1 MKYLYFLSLLFVFL
15 NSSHAQDSNE
25 SSPAQPDSPFLSSD
39 FFSGALA
46 EAQEADAKD
55 AMGTQRLVQVKS
67 SDLTPAVALS
77 TAFKYTSNP
86 EKAAEPS
93 KKDGTTA
100 DLSLTFT
107 MGLGEYGIGEE
118 VICTPSFMF
127 MQMRTFTDPVRDYG
141 DYMELYDVD
150 VLVAGLSLPF
160 ILPND
165 YSLTIG
171 HTYAAPYQFRGPKNL
186 ISYSNTPAITF
197 NKTFPLAWGDIL
209 SLTAGVSYAF
219 SSGDTPEQTL
229 DPALYQFLLAA
240 TNGQLLTDS
249 PVNLQDG
256 LTHNLNLSYIMPVGE
271 KLSLTPSFTYSN
283 MMYAEGS
290 NISRS
295 DKTYNAGINAS
306 YPMTDWFTFSAATNY
321 MWKTSSGRNPGVEF
335 DDFIGG
341 ITLGVNYAF

>member
-1 MKYLYFLSLLFVFL
+1 MKYLYFLSFLFVFL
-15 NSSHAQDSNE
+15 NASHAQDANE
-25 SSPAQPDSPFLSSD
+25 PSPAQPDSPFLSSD

-46 EAQEADAKD
+46 DAQEADAED

-86 EKAAEPS
+86 EKAAEPT

-127 MQMRTFTDPVRDYG
+127 MQMRTFTDPVRDHG
-141 DYMELYDVD
+141 EEMQLYDVD
-150 VLVAGLSLPF
+150 VLVAGLSFPF

-209 SLTAGVSYAF
+209 SLTTGVSYAF
-219 SSGDTPEQTL
+219 SSGDTPESSL

-283 MMYAEGS
+283 MLYAEGS
-290 NISRS
+290 NTSRS

-306 YPMTDWFTFSAATNY
+306 YPVTDWFNFSAATNY
-321 MWKTSSGRNPGVEF
+321 MWKTSNDDTVPEF

>member
-1 MKYLYFLSLLFVFL
+1 MKHLYFLSLLFIFL
-15 NSSHAQDSNE
+15 NASHAQDADE

-46 EAQEADAKD
+46 DAQEADAED

-86 EKAAEPS
+86 EKAAEPT

-127 MQMRTFTDPVRDYG
+127 MQMRTFTDPVRDHG
-141 DYMELYDVD
+141 EEMQLYDVD
-150 VLVAGLSLPF
+150 VLVAGLSFPF

-171 HTYAAPYQFRGPKNL
+171 HTYAAPYKFRGPKDL

-219 SSGDTPEQTL
+219 SSGDTPESSL

-306 YPMTDWFTFSAATNY
+306 YPVTDWFNFSAATNY
-321 MWKTSSGRNPGVEF
+321 MWKTSNDDTVPEF